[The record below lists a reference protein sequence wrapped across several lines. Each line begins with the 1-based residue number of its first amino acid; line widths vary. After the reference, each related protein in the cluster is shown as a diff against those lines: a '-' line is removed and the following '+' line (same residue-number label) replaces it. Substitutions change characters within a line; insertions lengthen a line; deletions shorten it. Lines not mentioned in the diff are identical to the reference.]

1 MESLKIGKKMG
12 AGTNSAGVPC
22 LRGSDSK
29 RFSADNAL
37 IGNVVLDGSGAW
49 IGKALTGLK
58 PLVWL
63 PRERGTPAE
72 NRFLEVHVGMS
83 PHISGILRV
92 NEPVFCGWNCRKKK
106 EAGQ

>member
-63 PRERGTPAE
+63 PRERGTLAE
-72 NRFLEVHVGMS
+72 YRFWKIDL
-83 PHISGILRV
+83 IKYRILNFAILCINQPR
-92 NEPVFCGWNCRKKK
+92 RRIT
-106 EAGQ
+106 